1 MVLLGYLLKT
11 PPALALPTV
20 APAKLVTR
28 HTVGTPPH
36 AFSPGSIL
44 PFLHLSLCRL
54 EHEISFWKSLTT
66 TSVVPILDVRMDYAD
81 ACHIGRSG
89 NRFFLLFVDKTTEYV
104 QNYNTRTRS
113 NPAYSSYSLEKIITF
128 TGKQRYLLR
137 DTCEW
142 MVPRS
147 FTRRKCWTSAGII
160 NLSCRPA

>member
-20 APAKLVTR
+20 APAKFVTPPVTV

-66 TSVVPILDVRMDYAD
+66 TSAVPILDVRMDYAD
-81 ACHIGRSG
+81 TCHIVRSG
-89 NRFFLLFVDKTTEYV
+89 NRYFLLFVDKTTEYV

-113 NPAYSSYSLEKIITF
+113 NPAYSSYSLAKIITF
-128 TGKQRYLLR
+128 TGKQGSEILAQRSLLR
-137 DTCEW
+137 MDGAKEEGSW
-142 MVPRS
+142 R
-147 FTRRKCWTSAGII
+147 
-160 NLSCRPA
+160 